1 MEIRKISIGPD
12 YKGGAMHYLV
22 GQKILND
29 TNEIHVIK
37 FEDSTQSIKI
47 YIINEANEILLWKEF
62 THTIPISIE
71 YNITVIQTSIA
82 IVDKAIK
89 KQQYYADTQVG
100 NSWLRDRAI
109 AKAQLRKVIE
119 EIEKVGIWSIIK
131 YKVSETEETA
141 FCIPEA
147 DWQAIRKE
155 AGLEE

>member
-62 THTIPISIE
+62 THNIPISIE
-71 YNITVIQTSIA
+71 YNIF
-82 IVDKAIK
+82 
-89 KQQYYADTQVG
+89 Y
-100 NSWLRDRAI
+100 
-109 AKAQLRKVIE
+109 
-119 EIEKVGIWSIIK
+119 
-131 YKVSETEETA
+131 
-141 FCIPEA
+141 
-147 DWQAIRKE
+147 
-155 AGLEE
+155 